1 MTQTDSR
8 RYGLQNINQALDLID
23 VLLTISDRKTLTTL
37 SDHLGMSKN
46 KVFRLLA
53 TLEERDF
60 IVRSEQGDYRLS
72 SAAFSMARKISE
84 RESVAH
90 LARPIMRQLAET
102 CGEAIY
108 LAVPAHGSLIL
119 RDVAEC
125 RQTVRATSFVGSPLR
140 IPDAAGSDL
149 WVDAGI
155 LLDRDIATIAAPI
168 RSTGDDVA
176 AALVILAPLLRIST
190 ERIENELAAPL
201 RTAARQL
208 ALRLGLGPARS
219 PMLERCGTD
228 RRGRLR
234 SAALAFPDPHTENY
248 HHGRLHI
255 IERRR

>member
-1 MTQTDSR
+1 MTQTDTR

-60 IVRSEQGDYRLS
+60 IVRGEQGDYRLS
-72 SAAFSMARKISE
+72 SAAYSMARKISE

-90 LARPIMRQLAET
+90 LARPIMRHLAEA

-108 LAVPAHGSLIL
+108 LALPAHDSLIL
-119 RDVAEC
+119 RDMAEC
-125 RQTVRATSFVGSPLR
+125 RQTVRATSFIGSPLP
-140 IPDAAGSDL
+140 IPETAGDDL
-149 WVDAGI
+149 WVDAGMH
-155 LLDRDIATIAAPI
+155 LDSTIATIAAPI
-168 RSTGDDVA
+168 RSPGNDIA
-176 AALVILAPLLRIST
+176 AVLLILVPLLRFST

-208 ALRLGLGPARS
+208 AARLGLGPARS
-219 PMLERCGTD
+219 AFVERCTTD

-234 SAALAFPDPHTENY
+234 SATLAFPDPHAENY